1 LITLGTANGKS
12 IETTARVTKRTL
24 IPTVLGILL
33 ATTLYGAPASG
44 AAEAQEQVT
53 FRGGVDLVTATI
65 SVRDRRGRVITDL
78 KQADFEIID
87 DGAPRPI
94 QTFESGESPVSI
106 AILVDISGSMAV
118 GGNIQRARTAVTVA
132 MAALRNGSDEAALF
146 TFDSKLQEI
155 VSFTSDLARL
165 RRVRL
170 EGKPWGQTSLFD
182 AVAETARLVADRP
195 HRHRAVFVI
204 TDGVDTGSRL
214 KAPEVSAI
222 ASSINVPVYLLTVVN
237 PLDHPGGDFSVLT
250 ETKAAE
256 SATLADLARWTGGD
270 MRIASM
276 PEHTASA
283 IVDLFFELRHQYL
296 ISFEPGE
303 REGWH
308 PLEIRAR
315 KNDLIVR
322 ARSGYMAG
330 RPRPS

>member
-1 LITLGTANGKS
+1 VNSGSL
-12 IETTARVTKRTL
+12 V
-24 IPTVLGILL
+24 PTVLALML
-33 ATTLYGAPASG
+33 AATVYDAPASG

-53 FRGGVDLVTATI
+53 FRGGVDLVTATV

-87 DGAPRPI
+87 DGAVRQI
-94 QTFESGESPVSI
+94 KTFESGESPVSL

-118 GGNIQRARTAVTVA
+118 GGNIDRARTAVSVA
-132 MAALRNGSDEAALF
+132 MATLRNGSDEAALF

-155 VSFTSDLARL
+155 VTFTSDLARL

-195 HRHRAVFVI
+195 NRHRAVFVI
-204 TDGVDTGSRL
+204 TDGADTGSRL

-222 ASSINVPVYLLTVVN
+222 ASSIDVPVYLLTVVN
-237 PLDHPGGDFSVLT
+237 PVDHPGGNFGVLQP
-250 ETKAAE
+250 ETKTAATA
-256 SATLADLARWTGGD
+256 SLADLARWTGGD
-270 MRIASM
+270 MRIASI
-276 PEHTASA
+276 PEHTATA
-283 IVDLFFELRHQYL
+283 IIDLFFELRHQYL

-315 KNDLIVR
+315 RNDLIVR
-322 ARSGYMAG
+322 ARSGYVAG

>member
-1 LITLGTANGKS
+1 MLVPNL
-12 IETTARVTKRTL
+12 
-24 IPTVLGILL
+24 LGILL
-33 ATTLYGAPASG
+33 ATTLYDAPASG
-44 AAEAQEQVT
+44 AAEAQDQVT
-53 FRGGVDLVTATI
+53 FRGGVDLVTATVA
-65 SVRDRRGRVITDL
+65 VRDRKGRVITDL
-78 KQADFEIID
+78 KQSDFEIID

-94 QTFESGESPVSI
+94 QTFESGESPVSL
-106 AILVDISGSMAV
+106 AVVVDISGSMSV
-118 GGNIQRARTAVTVA
+118 GGNIERARTAVSVA

-146 TFDSKLQEI
+146 TFDTKLQQI
-155 VSFTSDLARL
+155 VDFTSDLARL

-182 AVAETARLVADRP
+182 AVAETARLVANRP

-222 ASSINVPVYLLTVVN
+222 ASSIDVPVYLLTVVN
-237 PLDHPGGDFSVLT
+237 PIDHPGGDFGVLQA
-250 ETKAAE
+250 ETKTAE
-256 SATLADLARWTGGD
+256 TATLADLARWTGGD
-270 MRIASM
+270 MRIASI
-276 PEHTASA
+276 PEHTANA

>member
-1 LITLGTANGKS
+1 VNS
-12 IETTARVTKRTL
+12 RTL
-24 IPTVLGILL
+24 VPTVLGLML
-33 ATTLYGAPASG
+33 AASVFDAPASG

-53 FRGGVDLVTATI
+53 FRGGVDLVTATV

-87 DGAPRPI
+87 DGTPRQI
-94 QTFESGESPVSI
+94 KTFESGESPVSL

-118 GGNIQRARTAVTVA
+118 GGNIDRARTAVSVA
-132 MAALRNGSDEAALF
+132 MATLRNGSDEAALF

-155 VSFTSDLARL
+155 VTFTSDLARL

-195 HRHRAVFVI
+195 NRHRAVFVI
-204 TDGVDTGSRL
+204 TDGADTGSRL

-222 ASSINVPVYLLTVVN
+222 ASSIDVPVYLLTVVN
-237 PLDHPGGDFSVLT
+237 PVDHPGGDFGVLQPDA
-250 ETKAAE
+250 KAA
-256 SATLADLARWTGGD
+256 ATASLADLARWTGGD
-270 MRIASM
+270 MRIASI
-276 PEHTASA
+276 PEHTATA

-322 ARSGYMAG
+322 ARSGYVAG

>member
-1 LITLGTANGKS
+1 ML
-12 IETTARVTKRTL
+12 
-24 IPTVLGILL
+24 TVLSFLVVGMLS
-33 ATTLYGAPASG
+33 APASG
-44 AAEAQEQVT
+44 AAEAQDTVT
-53 FRGGVDLVTATI
+53 FRGGVDLVTATVA
-65 SVRDRRGRVITDL
+65 VRDRNGRVIKDL
-78 KQADFEIID
+78 KQSDFEIID
-87 DGAPRPI
+87 DGMLRQI
-94 QTFESGESPVSI
+94 RTFEAGESPISLAV
-106 AILVDISGSMAV
+106 LVDISGSMAV
-118 GGNIQRARTAVTVA
+118 GGNIQRARTAVSLA
-132 MAALRNGSDEAALF
+132 MAVLRNESDEAALF
-146 TFDSKLQEI
+146 TFDSKLQE
-155 VSFTSDLARL
+155 VVGFTKDLARL

-170 EGKPWGQTSLFD
+170 EGTPWGQTSLYD
-182 AVAETARLVADRP
+182 AVAQTARLVADRP

-214 KAPEVSAI
+214 TAPEVSAV
-222 ASSINVPVYLLTVVN
+222 ASSIDVPVYVLTVVN
-237 PLDHPGGDFSVLT
+237 PVDHTGGEFGVLQP
-250 ETKAAE
+250 ESKAAQT

-283 IVDLFFELRHQYL
+283 IVDLFEELRHQYL

>member
-1 LITLGTANGKS
+1 MLVPNL
-12 IETTARVTKRTL
+12 
-24 IPTVLGILL
+24 LGILL
-33 ATTLYGAPASG
+33 ATTLYDAPASG
-44 AAEAQEQVT
+44 AAEAQDQVT
-53 FRGGVDLVTATI
+53 FRGGVDLVTA
-65 SVRDRRGRVITDL
+65 SVAVRDRKGRVITDL
-78 KQADFEIID
+78 KQSDFEIID

-94 QTFESGESPVSI
+94 QTFESGESPVSL
-106 AILVDISGSMAV
+106 AVVVDISGSMSV
-118 GGNIQRARTAVTVA
+118 GGNIERARTAVSVA

-146 TFDSKLQEI
+146 TFDTKLQEI
-155 VSFTSDLARL
+155 VGFTSDLARL

-182 AVAETARLVADRP
+182 AVAETARLVANRP

-214 KAPEVSAI
+214 KPAEVSAI
-222 ASSINVPVYLLTVVN
+222 ASSIDVPVYLLTVVN
-237 PLDHPGGDFSVLT
+237 PIDHPGGDFSVLQT
-250 ETKAAE
+250 ETKTAAT
-256 SATLADLARWTGGD
+256 ATLADLARWTGGD
-270 MRIASM
+270 MRIASI
-276 PEHTASA
+276 PEHSANA

-322 ARSGYMAG
+322 ARSGYIAG